1 MALGGNDS
9 RSENSHL
16 GKTIHFNGTITGSED
31 VSIDGEVEGTI
42 ELSAHAVIVGPH
54 GKVSASVQA
63 RELIVHGKLKGNAQ
77 ARDRIEVSRTGSVLG
92 DMAMARISIED
103 GAFIQGR
110 VDIRAANVPAAAA
123 AHASRGAAA
132 DVPAASTPTPSSS
145 SPSVPSP
152 AAPSSSSAAPQQGS
166 FLDHK

>member
-42 ELSAHAVIVGPH
+42 ELGAHVVTVGPH
-54 GKVSASVQA
+54 GNVAANVQA

-77 ARDRIEVSRTGSVLG
+77 ARDRIEVSRTGSVRG
-92 DMAMARISIED
+92 DLAMARISIED

-110 VDIRAANVPAAAA
+110 IDIRAANAPALPAVVGAAAA
-123 AHASRGAAA
+123 SVGSGLG
-132 DVPAASTPTPSSS
+132 PATATP
-145 SPSVPSP
+145 
-152 AAPSSSSAAPQQGS
+152 PQQSS
-166 FLDHK
+166 FLDQK

>member
-16 GKTIHFNGTITGSED
+16 GKTIHFKGTISGTED

-42 ELSAHAVIVGPH
+42 ELGSHAVIVGPH
-54 GKVSASVQA
+54 GNVSAAVQA

-92 DMAMARISIED
+92 DLAMARISIED

-110 VDIRAANVPAAAA
+110 VDIRVANAAVSTPASAAASPSSEPAPPSGLA
-123 AHASRGAAA
+123 APVAA
-132 DVPAASTPTPSSS
+132 TPT
-145 SPSVPSP
+145 
-152 AAPSSSSAAPQQGS
+152 APQQGS
-166 FLDHK
+166 FLDRK